1 MIVFHQKK
9 GYKNYPNSRGVTLVE
24 MLVGAALFLVIATGI
39 YGAFQSVLTVISAS
53 RAKIVAMDLANER
66 FELIRNLPYE
76 DVGISGS
83 IPNGLLPH
91 VETFVR
97 SGFTFQ
103 ATTTIRNIDDP
114 FDGTI
119 GGSPNDLSP
128 ADSRLVEIEIG
139 CATCKNFAPVFV
151 NSRVGP
157 KNLETSSTNG
167 ALFIRVFDANGQPV
181 PDADVRIVNSA
192 AVPAILIEDTTN
204 INGMLQIVDAPP
216 GVNQY
221 QITVSKSGYTTDR
234 TYTPGAS
241 GNPNPTKPHATV
253 VIQQVTQIS
262 FVIDRVSTMNFSS
275 TNVSCTP
282 IGGIDFNLTGSKL
295 IGTGPDVYKYNQDK
309 ITDGSGELTVTNME
323 WDTYPITLI
332 DGTYDLI
339 GTNPLLPVSLLQ
351 NTTQDID
358 FIVATKNP
366 RTLLVAVKDSA
377 TGLPLEN
384 ASVQLQKSGY
394 DTTLVTERGFV
405 SQTDW
410 AGGGGQGTSTD
421 STRYLSSSGIAVN
434 NPSGEIKL
442 NGSFGF
448 YDASGNLESS
458 TFDVGSPSN
467 FHQLL
472 WLPGDQPADVGAQ
485 SVKMQIAS
493 NNDTV
498 TWDFV
503 GPDGTSGSY
512 YTSPISDISTVH
524 NGDQFLRYKMYL
536 STASTTLT
544 PNISDISMT
553 FSSLCVPP
561 GQVAFSG
568 LSSGAY
574 TLSITL
580 AGYQTYSASVN
591 ISAPWQL
598 ESISLLPQ

>member
-1 MIVFHQKK
+1 
-9 GYKNYPNSRGVTLVE
+9 
-24 MLVGAALFLVIATGI
+24 MLVGAALFLVLATGI
-39 YGAFQSVLTVISAS
+39 YGAFRSVLTVTSAS

-83 IPNGLLPH
+83 IPNGLLSH

-139 CATCKNFAPVFV
+139 CAACRNFAPVFV

-282 IGGIDFNLTGSKL
+282 IGGIDFNLTGTKL
-295 IGTGPDVYKYNQDK
+295 IGTGPDVYKYSQDK
-309 ITDGSGELTVTNME
+309 ITNGSGELSVGNME

-332 DGTYDLI
+332 DGSYDLI
-339 GTNPLLPVSLLQ
+339 GTNPLLPVSLPQ

-358 FIVATKNP
+358 FIVAAKNP

-410 AGGGGQGTSTD
+410 AGGGGQGTSTNP
-421 STRYLSSSGIAVN
+421 TQYLSSSGIAVN

-448 YDASGNLESS
+448 YDTSGNLVSS

-472 WLPGDQPADVGAQ
+472 WLPGDQPADVGVE

-493 NNDTV
+493 NNDTT

-544 PNISDISMT
+544 PNISDVSMT

-568 LSSGAY
+568 LSSGTY
-574 TLSITL
+574 TLTISL
-580 AGYQTYSASVN
+580 SGYQTYSASVS

>member
-1 MIVFHQKK
+1 M
-9 GYKNYPNSRGVTLVE
+9 NSRGFTLVE
-24 MLVGAALFLVIATGI
+24 MLVGAALFLVLATGI
-39 YGAFQSVLTVISAS
+39 YGAFRSVLTVTSAS

-83 IPNGLLPH
+83 IPNGLLSH

-139 CATCKNFAPVFV
+139 CATCRNFAPVFV

-234 TYTPGAS
+234 TYAPGAS

-282 IGGIDFNLTGSKL
+282 IGGIDFNLTGTKL
-295 IGTGPDVYKYNQDK
+295 IGTGPDVYKYSQDK
-309 ITDGSGELTVTNME
+309 ITNGSGELSVGNME

-332 DGTYDLI
+332 DGSYDLI
-339 GTNPLLPVSLLQ
+339 GTNPLLPVSLPQ

-358 FIVATKNP
+358 FIVAAKNP

-410 AGGGGQGTSTD
+410 AGGGGQGTSTNP
-421 STRYLSSSGIAVN
+421 TQYLSSSGIAVN

-448 YDASGNLESS
+448 YDTSGNLVSS

-472 WLPGDQPADVGAQ
+472 WLPGDQPADVGVE

-493 NNDTV
+493 NNDTT

-544 PNISDISMT
+544 PNISDVSMT

-568 LSSGAY
+568 LSSGTY
-574 TLSITL
+574 TLTISL
-580 AGYQTYSASVN
+580 SGYQTYSASVS